1 MATQGVYGFAPPDLA
16 QPGAKSQQLS
26 PLVPGAASLESARDS
41 AFSRL
46 VIAAPPGTLERRFV
60 LAHALRALTP
70 SGELVALAPKDKG
83 GARLRK
89 ELEVFGCNVVETA
102 KRHHRVCAT
111 SRPETPVNLA
121 ATIAEG
127 GPRIAPQLGLW
138 SQPGIFSWDRVD
150 PGSALLLQSMP
161 AFAGRGAD
169 LGCGI
174 GVLARAVLASP
185 AVTSLA
191 LIDIDRRAIEAARR
205 NVEDRRAGFL
215 HADARGDL
223 PDLADLNFVI
233 MNPPFHDRGTEDRT
247 LGQAFVRRASA
258 MLRKGGVCRLVANIT
273 MPYEAVMAQCFS
285 AVTPLGQS
293 NGYKLFEARK

>member
-1 MATQGVYGFAPPDLA
+1 VAAQGVYGFPPPDLA
-16 QPGAKSQQLS
+16 QPGGKATQLS
-26 PLVPGAASLESARDS
+26 PLVPGASALESARDG

-60 LAHALRALTP
+60 LAHALRALKP
-70 SGELVALAPKDKG
+70 SGELIALALKEKG

-89 ELEVFGCNVVETA
+89 ELEAFGCEVVENA
-102 KRHHRVCAT
+102 KRHHRICAT
-111 SRPETPVNLA
+111 SRPDSPVALA
-121 ATIAEG
+121 GAIAEG
-127 GPRIAPQLGLW
+127 GPRIAAQLGLW
-138 SQPGIFSWDRVD
+138 SQPGIFSWDRLD

-174 GVLARAVLASP
+174 GVLARAVLAS
-185 AVTSLA
+185 ASVTYLT

-205 NVEDRRAGFL
+205 NVEDQRAGFL

-223 PDLADLNFVI
+223 PDLAGLDFVV

-258 MLRKGGVCRLVANIT
+258 MLRKGGICRLVANIT
-273 MPYEAVMAQCFS
+273 MPYEAVMARCFS

-293 NGYKLFEARK
+293 HGYKLFEARR

>member
-1 MATQGVYGFAPPDLA
+1 MVTHGVYGFPPPDLA
-16 QPGAKSQQLS
+16 QPGAKAAQLS
-26 PLVPGAASLESARDS
+26 PLVPGAADLEGARDG

-60 LAHALRALTP
+60 LAHALRALKP

-89 ELEVFGCNVVETA
+89 ELEAFGCNVVENA
-102 KRHHRVCAT
+102 KRHHRICAA
-111 SRPETPVNLA
+111 SRPVTPVNVGTA
-121 ATIAEG
+121 ISEG

-138 SQPGIFSWDRVD
+138 SQPGIFSWDRLD

-185 AVTSLA
+185 GVTSLA

-205 NVEDRRAGFL
+205 NVEDGRASFL
-215 HADARGDL
+215 HADARGEMAE
-223 PDLADLNFVI
+223 LAGLDFVV

-258 MLRKGGVCRLVANIT
+258 MLRKGGVCRLVANVT

-285 AVTPLGQS
+285 AVTPVGQS
-293 NGYKLFEARK
+293 DGYKLFEARR